1 MSTKKKIKN
10 LFNFFGLEIKKKDK
24 EIVNLSFDE
33 IYKIKIKQNPV
44 IFDVGANQGQSI
56 ERFKKIF
63 AEPTI
68 HAFEPIKDE
77 YDKLL
82 KKYSK
87 SAKYYIK

>member
-33 IYKIKIKQNPV
+33 IYKIKIKENPI

-56 ERFKKIF
+56 ERFIRGFGCIQKPYYQLSKVSPKF
-63 AEPTI
+63 
-68 HAFEPIKDE
+68 
-77 YDKLL
+77 L
-82 KKYSK
+82 KPLYEIRYSL
-87 SAKYYIK
+87 S